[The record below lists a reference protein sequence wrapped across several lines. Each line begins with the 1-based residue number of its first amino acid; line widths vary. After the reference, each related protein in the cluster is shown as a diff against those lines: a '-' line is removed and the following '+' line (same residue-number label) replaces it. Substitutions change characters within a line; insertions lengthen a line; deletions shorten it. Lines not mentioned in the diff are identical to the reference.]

1 MNFKDFWYTVQH
13 ILRDKNI
20 ELSLEQFNRYCQLSN
35 NILKKTVYGKV
46 GEEDGYETE
55 AQISDDLQPF
65 KTVSTISL
73 TSGIGDLPAD
83 YWRKVNL
90 RHATSN
96 LDIPIVENREFFRRL
111 NNVIS
116 VPTATDPL
124 ATIPE
129 ADKIQVSP
137 TSITSVKL
145 IYLKTDTPAIV
156 LELENGI
163 EVYDEDNSTEFL
175 WPEDKYIDL
184 IRIFVGLL
192 SVPMTDNEILAYTEA
207 KIKEDN

>member
-1 MNFKDFWYTVQH
+1 MNFKDFWYTLQH

-20 ELSLEQFNRYCQLSN
+20 PLSLEQFNRYCQLSN
-35 NILKKTVYGKV
+35 NILKKTVYGPP
-46 GEEDGYETE
+46 GDEDGYETE

-65 KTVSTISL
+65 KTVSTIPL
-73 TSGIGDLPAD
+73 TTGIGNLPTD

-90 RHATSN
+90 RQASN
-96 LDIPIVENREFFRRL
+96 DLDIPIVENREFFRRL
-111 NNVIS
+111 NNLIS
-116 VPTATDPL
+116 VPTATNPL

-129 ADKIQVSP
+129 DGKIQVSP

-156 LELENGI
+156 LKYENGI
-163 EVYDEDNSTEFL
+163 EVYDSASSTEFL

-192 SVPMTDNEILAYTEA
+192 SVPMNDNEILAYTEA
-207 KIKEDN
+207 KVKEDN